1 VAFRDGDREK
11 RKQVQREL
19 RRSLKQAKEEYKK
32 KVERK
37 LQHNNTRE
45 LWRGMRTITGYKQ
58 KSGQEI
64 AGGVDKA
71 NEFNHFYN
79 RFDTAASVPSAPA
92 GTVSPVL
99 SSTSLAAASPPH
111 HLSPTAAA
119 PTLLLQLLSHLGPP
133 CPSQ

>member
-1 VAFRDGDREK
+1 MYFNVSKE
-11 RKQVQREL
+11 
-19 RRSLKQAKEEYKK
+19 AKEEYKK

-45 LWRGMRTITGYKQ
+45 VWTGMRTITGYKQ

-64 AGGVDKA
+64 AGAVDKA
-71 NEFNHFYN
+71 NDHFYN
-79 RFDTAASVPSAPA
+79 RFDTAASVPSAPT

-99 SSTSLAAASPPH
+99 SSTSPAATSPPH
-111 HLSPTAAA
+111 HLPLTAAA